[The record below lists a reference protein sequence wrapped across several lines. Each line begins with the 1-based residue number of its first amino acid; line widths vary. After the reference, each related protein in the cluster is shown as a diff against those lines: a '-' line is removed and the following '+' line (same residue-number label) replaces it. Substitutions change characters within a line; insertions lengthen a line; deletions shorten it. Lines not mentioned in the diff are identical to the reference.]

1 MRKRAIAAALA
12 CLLALPGIT
21 GQAPRAAADHTYNMS
36 YIYFGSPSTYA
47 RQVERTGKT
56 LSAVSPNYFDIKED
70 GLLDVTW
77 KLSSSF
83 IDQMHAKGMKV
94 VPFLSNHWQKQPGI
108 AAMANREKLA
118 GQIAEAVRKYGLDGV
133 NVDIEGVSSDYRD
146 EFTDFIRLLRRA
158 LPEGAELSVAVAAN
172 PNGWKTGWH
181 GFYDYAALAPNA
193 DYLMI
198 MAYDESWEGSEPGP
212 VASLGFV
219 DRSIRYALKQG
230 IPKSKIV
237 VGLNFYGRIWKTD
250 SAANSE
256 GRVIRGLGISNV
268 RVPPLLEKYKGQ
280 VTYDEASQSPRA
292 VIRIPAGAVEYVG
305 ETKLTAGTYTIWFEN
320 ERSLKAKLRLVS
332 EHGIKGSGSWSLNQE
347 TKDVWDYYALW
358 VNGTYFTD
366 VGRGFWAESE
376 ILAMT
381 EKGWMQGVG
390 ATKFAPQGSLTRAQ
404 AAVILVRAL
413 GLQEETPSSKAFAD
427 VPARHWAKKE
437 IELAREYGF
446 LEGVAPG
453 RFAPDAPITRE
464 QLAAM
469 LARIFELAPDAES
482 EAAAAAFADVA
493 PGAYYYDAVRAM
505 RQYDII
511 NGVEQGVFGVGR
523 KSTRAEMSV
532 LMNRLRERIEAW
544 NGARAAN
551 T

>member
-1 MRKRAIAAALA
+1 MKRIAITAALA
-12 CLLALPGIT
+12 CLLALPAMT
-21 GQAPRAAADHTYNMS
+21 GQAPRAAADRTYNMS

-108 AAMANREKLA
+108 AAMANRERLA
-118 GQIAEAVRKYGLDGV
+118 GQIAEAVRTYGLDGV
-133 NVDIEGVSSDYRD
+133 NVDIEGVSSEYRE

-158 LPEGAELSVAVAAN
+158 LPEGKELSVAVAAN
-172 PNGWKTGWH
+172 PSGWKTGWH
-181 GFYDYAALAPNA
+181 GFYDYPALAAYA

-219 DRSIRYALKQG
+219 DRSIQYAVKQG
-230 IPKSKIV
+230 VPKSKIV
-237 VGLNFYGRIWKTD
+237 VGINFYGRIWKSD
-250 SAANSE
+250 SPTNTE

-268 RVPPLLEKYKGQ
+268 RVPPLIEKYNGR
-280 VTYDEASQSPRA
+280 VVYDEASQSPRA
-292 VIRIPAGAVEYVG
+292 TIRIPAGAVEYVG

-320 ERSLKAKLRLVS
+320 ERSIKAKLRLVA
-332 EHGIKGSGSWSLNQE
+332 EHGINGSGSWSLNQE
-347 TKDVWDYYALW
+347 TRDVWDYYGPW
-358 VNGTYFTD
+358 VNGTFFTD
-366 VGRGFWAESE
+366 VGRGFWAESD

-381 EKGWMQGVG
+381 EKGWMQGTG
-390 ATKFAPQGSLTRAQ
+390 PTKFGPQGSLTRAQ

-413 GLQEETPSSKAFAD
+413 GLQDETPGSLAFTD

-453 RFAPDAPITRE
+453 RFAPDSPITRE

-469 LARIFELAPDAES
+469 LARIFELEPDAEADAG
-482 EAAAAAFADVA
+482 ETAFADVA
-493 PGAYYYDAVRAM
+493 PGAYYSDAVRAM
-505 RQYDII
+505 RQHDMI
-511 NGVEQGVFGVGR
+511 NGVEPGRFGVGR
-523 KSTRAEMSV
+523 RSTRAEMSV

-544 NGARAAN
+544 SGAHAAN
-551 T
+551 K